1 MATLKNL
8 QEVANTAPGSY
19 VSGGFQAVVSKVKQR
34 TAKASGK
41 IFYSC
46 SLTEG
51 NLTIA
56 ALSDRDVTAL
66 EGKLVKFMGMGIKR
80 GNDYNNVAQVNIGD
94 KTTILAVEGGA
105 IPVASIPQ
113 PSVVTLPHVIR
124 PIPETFIFPKPEV
137 DNGKRIEGVTVG
149 MAINK
154 AVDICTKT
162 GDVSEE
168 AIWHWSST
176 LIRLAQKLQAGNLAP
191 ETSPEEPSDE
201 QPY

>member
-19 VSGGFQAVVSKVKQR
+19 ISGGFQAVVSKVKQR

-113 PSVVTLPHVIR
+113 PLAQHLSSVVAQAPASTS
-124 PIPETFIFPKPEV
+124 
-137 DNGKRIEGVTVG
+137 RIEGVTVG

-191 ETSPEEPSDE
+191 ESIPEQPSDA

>member
-1 MATLKNL
+1 MANLKSL

-19 VSGGFQAVVSKVKQR
+19 VSGGFQAVVSKVKER
-34 TAKASGK
+34 TAKATGK
-41 IFYSC
+41 KFYSC
-46 SLTEG
+46 SITEG

-56 ALSDRDVTAL
+56 ALCDRDVTAL

-80 GNDYNNVAQVNIGD
+80 GNDYNGVAQVNIGD
-94 KTTILAVEGGA
+94 KATILPVGDAA
-105 IPVASIPQ
+105 IAAPSIYVSPQ
-113 PSVVTLPHVIR
+113 PAQYVTTPTEAAPV
-124 PIPETFIFPKPEV
+124 
-137 DNGKRIEGVTVG
+137 GRIEGVTVG

-168 AIWHWSST
+168 TLWYWSSI
-176 LIRLAQKLQAGNLAP
+176 LIRMAQKLQAGNLAP
-191 ETSPEEPSDE
+191 VPETKPEPEDE

>member
-1 MATLKNL
+1 MSNLKNL
-8 QEVANTAPGSY
+8 QEVANAAPGSY
-19 VSGGFQAVVSKVKQR
+19 ISGGFQAVVSKVKQR

-46 SLTEG
+46 SITEG

-56 ALSDRDVTAL
+56 ALCDRDVTAL
-66 EGKLVKFMGMGIKR
+66 EGKLVKFMGSGIKR
-80 GNDYNNVAQVNIGD
+80 GNDYNGVAQVNIGD

-113 PSVVTLPHVIR
+113 PLAQHLSSVVAQA
-124 PIPETFIFPKPEV
+124 PISTS
-137 DNGKRIEGVTVG
+137 RIEGVTVG

-191 ETSPEEPSDE
+191 ESTLEQPSDE

>member
-56 ALSDRDVTAL
+56 ALSDRDITAL

-105 IPVASIPQ
+105 IPVASVPQ

-124 PIPETFIFPKPEV
+124 PLPETFIFPKPEI

-154 AVDICTKT
+154 AVEICINT
-162 GDVSEE
+162 GNFDEDT
-168 AIWHWSST
+168 IWHWSSR

-191 ETSPEEPSDE
+191 ETSAEEPSDE

>member
-1 MATLKNL
+1 MSNLKNL

-19 VSGGFQAVVSKVKQR
+19 ISGGFQAVVSKVKQR

-46 SLTEG
+46 SITEG

-56 ALSDRDVTAL
+56 ALCDRDVTAL
-66 EGKLVKFMGMGIKR
+66 EGKLVKFMGSGIKR
-80 GNDYNNVAQVNIGD
+80 GNDYNGVAQVNIGD

-113 PSVVTLPHVIR
+113 PLAQHLSSVVAQA
-124 PIPETFIFPKPEV
+124 PISTS
-137 DNGKRIEGVTVG
+137 RIEGVTVG

-191 ETSPEEPSDE
+191 ESTLEQPSDE

>member
-19 VSGGFQAVVSKVKQR
+19 ISGGFQAVVSKVKQR

-41 IFYSC
+41 IFYAC

-56 ALSDRDVTAL
+56 GLFDPDVTAL

-80 GNDYNNVAQVNIGD
+80 GNDYNNVAQVNISD

-113 PSVVTLPHVIR
+113 PSVTPPHVVA
-124 PIPETFIFPKPEV
+124 PAPVSTT
-137 DNGKRIEGVTVG
+137 RIEGVTVG

-191 ETSPEEPSDE
+191 EFVSVETSDE

>member
-1 MATLKNL
+1 MANLKSL

-19 VSGGFQAVVSKVKQR
+19 VSGGFQAVVSKVKER

-41 IFYSC
+41 KFYSC
-46 SLTEG
+46 SITEG

-56 ALSDRDVTAL
+56 ALCDRDVTAL

-80 GNDYNNVAQVNIGD
+80 GNDYNGVAQVNIGD
-94 KTTILAVEGGA
+94 KTTILPVGDGVIAVPLTTSQQ
-105 IPVASIPQ
+105 PVQYINSPAEAASV
-113 PSVVTLPHVIR
+113 S
-124 PIPETFIFPKPEV
+124 
-137 DNGKRIEGVTVG
+137 RIEGVTVG

-168 AIWHWSST
+168 TLWYWSSI
-176 LIRLAQKLQAGNLAP
+176 LIRMAQKLQAGNLAP
-191 ETSPEEPSDE
+191 VPETKPELQDE

>member
-19 VSGGFQAVVSKVKQR
+19 ISGGFQAVVSKVKQR
-34 TAKASGK
+34 AAKATGK

-56 ALSDRDVTAL
+56 GLSDRDVTAL

-113 PSVVTLPHVIR
+113 PSVVTLPHVVA
-124 PIPETFIFPKPEV
+124 PAPVSTT
-137 DNGKRIEGVTVG
+137 RIEGVTVG

-191 ETSPEEPSDE
+191 ETSPEIQQDE

>member
-1 MATLKNL
+1 MANLKSL

-19 VSGGFQAVVSKVKQR
+19 VSGGFQAVVSKVKER
-34 TAKASGK
+34 TAKATGK
-41 IFYSC
+41 KFYAC

-80 GNDYNNVAQVNIGD
+80 GNDYNGVAQVNIGD
-94 KTTILAVEGGA
+94 KATILPVGDGVIAAPTVSGPTAVQD
-105 IPVASIPQ
+105 IQ
-113 PSVVTLPHVIR
+113 PSYNQ
-124 PIPETFIFPKPEV
+124 K
-137 DNGKRIEGVTVG
+137 IEGVTVG

-168 AIWHWSST
+168 TLWYWSSI
-176 LIRLAQKLQAGNLAP
+176 LIRMAQKLQAGNLAP
-191 ETSPEEPSDE
+191 VPETKPELEDE

>member
-1 MATLKNL
+1 
-8 QEVANTAPGSY
+8 
-19 VSGGFQAVVSKVKQR
+19 VKER
-34 TAKASGK
+34 TAKATGK
-41 IFYSC
+41 KFYSC
-46 SLTEG
+46 SITEG

-56 ALSDRDVTAL
+56 ALCDRDVTAL

-80 GNDYNNVAQVNIGD
+80 GNDYNGVAQVNIGD
-94 KTTILAVEGGA
+94 KATILPVGDAA
-105 IPVASIPQ
+105 ITAPSIYVLPPAQYVNSPAEAAPVS
-113 PSVVTLPHVIR
+113 
-124 PIPETFIFPKPEV
+124 
-137 DNGKRIEGVTVG
+137 RIEGVTVG

-191 ETSPEEPSDE
+191 EFVSVETSDE
-201 QPY
+201 QPF

>member
-1 MATLKNL
+1 MANLKSL

-19 VSGGFQAVVSKVKQR
+19 ISGGFQAVVSKVKQR

-41 IFYSC
+41 IFYAC

-56 ALSDRDVTAL
+56 GLFDPDVTAL

-80 GNDYNNVAQVNIGD
+80 GNDYNNVAQVNISD

-113 PSVVTLPHVIR
+113 PSVTLPHVVA
-124 PIPETFIFPKPEV
+124 PAPVSTT
-137 DNGKRIEGVTVG
+137 RIEGVTVG

-191 ETSPEEPSDE
+191 EFVSVETSDE

>member
-1 MATLKNL
+1 MANLKSL

-19 VSGGFQAVVSKVKQR
+19 VSGGFQAVVSKVKER
-34 TAKASGK
+34 TAKATGK
-41 IFYSC
+41 KFYSC
-46 SLTEG
+46 SITEG

-56 ALSDRDVTAL
+56 ALCDRDVTAL

-80 GNDYNNVAQVNIGD
+80 GNDYNGVAQVNIGD
-94 KTTILAVEGGA
+94 KTTILPVGDGVIAVPLTTSQQ
-105 IPVASIPQ
+105 PVQYINSPAEAAPVS
-113 PSVVTLPHVIR
+113 
-124 PIPETFIFPKPEV
+124 
-137 DNGKRIEGVTVG
+137 RIEGVTVG

-168 AIWHWSST
+168 TLWYWSSI
-176 LIRLAQKLQAGNLAP
+176 LIRMAQKLQAGNLAP
-191 ETSPEEPSDE
+191 APETKPEPQDE

>member
-19 VSGGFQAVVSKVKQR
+19 ISGGFQAVVSKVKQR
-34 TAKASGK
+34 AAKATGK

-56 ALSDRDVTAL
+56 GLSDRDVTAL

-113 PSVVTLPHVIR
+113 PSVVTLPHVVA
-124 PIPETFIFPKPEV
+124 PAPASTS
-137 DNGKRIEGVTVG
+137 RIEGVTVG

-154 AVDICTKT
+154 AVDICIKT
-162 GDVSEE
+162 GEVTEE
-168 AIWHWSST
+168 NLWHWSSS

-191 ETSPEEPSDE
+191 ETSPEIQQDE

>member
-1 MATLKNL
+1 MSNLKNL

-19 VSGGFQAVVSKVKQR
+19 ISGGFQAVVSKVKQR

-46 SLTEG
+46 SITEG

-56 ALSDRDVTAL
+56 ALCDRDVTAL
-66 EGKLVKFMGMGIKR
+66 EGKLVKFMGSGIKR
-80 GNDYNNVAQVNIGD
+80 GNDYNGVAQVNIGD
-94 KTTILAVEGGA
+94 KTTILPVGDGVIAVPLTTSQQ
-105 IPVASIPQ
+105 PVQYINSPAEAAPVS
-113 PSVVTLPHVIR
+113 
-124 PIPETFIFPKPEV
+124 
-137 DNGKRIEGVTVG
+137 RIEGVTVG

-168 AIWHWSST
+168 TLWYWSST
-176 LIRLAQKLQAGNLAP
+176 LIRLAQKLQTGNLAP
-191 ETSPEEPSDE
+191 ETTPEVQQDEPAF
-201 QPY
+201 

>member
-1 MATLKNL
+1 MANLKSL

-19 VSGGFQAVVSKVKQR
+19 VSGGFQAVVSKVKER

-41 IFYSC
+41 KFYAC
-46 SLTEG
+46 SITEG

-56 ALSDRDVTAL
+56 ALCDRDVTAL
-66 EGKLVKFMGMGIKR
+66 DGKLVKFMGMGIKR
-80 GNDYNNVAQVNIGD
+80 GNDYNGVAQVNIGD
-94 KTTILAVEGGA
+94 KTTIL
-105 IPVASIPQ
+105 PVGDGVISVPLTTSQQPVQYINSPAEAASV
-113 PSVVTLPHVIR
+113 S
-124 PIPETFIFPKPEV
+124 
-137 DNGKRIEGVTVG
+137 RIEGVTVG

-168 AIWHWSST
+168 TLWYWSSI
-176 LIRLAQKLQAGNLAP
+176 LIRMAQKLQAGNLAP
-191 ETSPEEPSDE
+191 VPETKPELEDE

>member
-1 MATLKNL
+1 MSNLKNL

-19 VSGGFQAVVSKVKQR
+19 ISGGFQAVVSKVKQR

-46 SLTEG
+46 SITEG

-56 ALSDRDVTAL
+56 ALCDRDVTAL
-66 EGKLVKFMGMGIKR
+66 EGKLVKFMGSGIKR
-80 GNDYNNVAQVNIGD
+80 GNDYNGVAQVNIGD

-113 PSVVTLPHVIR
+113 PLAQHLSSVVAQAPASTS
-124 PIPETFIFPKPEV
+124 
-137 DNGKRIEGVTVG
+137 RIEGVTVG

-191 ETSPEEPSDE
+191 ESTPEQPSDE

>member
-1 MATLKNL
+1 MANLKSL

-41 IFYSC
+41 IFYAC
-46 SLTEG
+46 SITEG

-56 ALSDRDVTAL
+56 ALCDRDVTAL
-66 EGKLVKFMGMGIKR
+66 EGKLVKFMGSGIKR
-80 GNDYNNVAQVNIGD
+80 GNDYNGVAQVNIYDKATIVPVGD
-94 KTTILAVEGGA
+94 GVIAVPLTTSQQ
-105 IPVASIPQ
+105 PVQYINSSTEAAPVS
-113 PSVVTLPHVIR
+113 
-124 PIPETFIFPKPEV
+124 
-137 DNGKRIEGVTVG
+137 RIEGVTVG

-168 AIWHWSST
+168 TLWYWSST
-176 LIRLAQKLQAGNLAP
+176 LIRLAQKLQVGNLAP
-191 ETSPEEPSDE
+191 ETKPELQDE
-201 QPY
+201 VPY

>member
-56 ALSDRDVTAL
+56 GLSDRDVTAL

-113 PSVVTLPHVIR
+113 PLAQHLSSVVAQAPASTS
-124 PIPETFIFPKPEV
+124 
-137 DNGKRIEGVTVG
+137 RIEGVTVG

-191 ETSPEEPSDE
+191 ESTLEQPSDE

>member
-1 MATLKNL
+1 MANLKSL

-41 IFYSC
+41 IFYAC
-46 SLTEG
+46 SITEG

-56 ALSDRDVTAL
+56 ALCDRDVTAL
-66 EGKLVKFMGMGIKR
+66 DGKLVKFMGLGIKR
-80 GNDYNNVAQVNIGD
+80 GNDYNGVAQVNIGD
-94 KTTILAVEGGA
+94 KTTILPVGDGVIAVPLTTSQQ
-105 IPVASIPQ
+105 PVQYINSPSEAASV
-113 PSVVTLPHVIR
+113 S
-124 PIPETFIFPKPEV
+124 
-137 DNGKRIEGVTVG
+137 RIEGVTVG

-168 AIWHWSST
+168 TLWYWSSI
-176 LIRLAQKLQAGNLAP
+176 LIRMAQKLQAGNLAP
-191 ETSPEEPSDE
+191 VPETKPELEDE

>member
-1 MATLKNL
+1 MANLKSL

-19 VSGGFQAVVSKVKQR
+19 ISGGFQAVVSKVKQR

-41 IFYSC
+41 IFYAC

-56 ALSDRDVTAL
+56 GLFDPNITAL

-80 GNDYNNVAQVNIGD
+80 GNDYNNVAQVNISD

-113 PSVVTLPHVIR
+113 PSVTPPHVVA
-124 PIPETFIFPKPEV
+124 PAPVSTT
-137 DNGKRIEGVTVG
+137 RIEGVTVG

-191 ETSPEEPSDE
+191 EFVSVETSDE

>member
-1 MATLKNL
+1 MANLKSL

-19 VSGGFQAVVSKVKQR
+19 ISGGFQAVVSKVKQR

-41 IFYSC
+41 IFYAC

-56 ALSDRDVTAL
+56 GLFDSDATAL

-80 GNDYNNVAQVNIGD
+80 GNDYNNVAQVNISD

-113 PSVVTLPHVIR
+113 PSVVTLPHVVA
-124 PIPETFIFPKPEV
+124 PAPVSTT
-137 DNGKRIEGVTVG
+137 RIEGVTVG

-191 ETSPEEPSDE
+191 EFVSVETSDE

>member
-1 MATLKNL
+1 MANLKSL

-19 VSGGFQAVVSKVKQR
+19 VSGGFQAVVSKVKER
-34 TAKASGK
+34 TAKATGK
-41 IFYSC
+41 KFYSC
-46 SLTEG
+46 SITEG

-56 ALSDRDVTAL
+56 ALCDRDVTAL

-80 GNDYNNVAQVNIGD
+80 GNDYNGVAQVNISD
-94 KTTILAVEGGA
+94 KATILPVGDAA
-105 IPVASIPQ
+105 ITAPSIYVSLPAQYINSPTEAAPVS
-113 PSVVTLPHVIR
+113 
-124 PIPETFIFPKPEV
+124 
-137 DNGKRIEGVTVG
+137 RIEGVTVG

-168 AIWHWSST
+168 TLWYWSSI
-176 LIRLAQKLQAGNLAP
+176 LIRMAQKLQAGNLAP
-191 ETSPEEPSDE
+191 VPETKPELQDE

>member
-1 MATLKNL
+1 MANLKSL

-19 VSGGFQAVVSKVKQR
+19 VSGGFQAVVSKVKER
-34 TAKASGK
+34 TAKATGK
-41 IFYSC
+41 KFYSC
-46 SLTEG
+46 SITEG

-56 ALSDRDVTAL
+56 ALCDRDVTGL

-80 GNDYNNVAQVNIGD
+80 GNDYNGVAQVNIGD
-94 KTTILAVEGGA
+94 KATILPVGDAA
-105 IPVASIPQ
+105 ITAPSIYVSPPGQYVNSPAEAAPV
-113 PSVVTLPHVIR
+113 
-124 PIPETFIFPKPEV
+124 
-137 DNGKRIEGVTVG
+137 GRIEGVTVG

-168 AIWHWSST
+168 TLWYWSSI
-176 LIRLAQKLQAGNLAP
+176 LIRMAQKLQAGNLAP
-191 ETSPEEPSDE
+191 VPETKPEPEDE

>member
-19 VSGGFQAVVSKVKQR
+19 ISGGFQAVVSKVKQR
-34 TAKASGK
+34 AAKATGK

-56 ALSDRDVTAL
+56 GLSDRDVTAL

-80 GNDYNNVAQVNIGD
+80 GNDYNNVAQVNISD

-113 PSVVTLPHVIR
+113 PSVVTLPHVVA
-124 PIPETFIFPKPEV
+124 PAPVSTT
-137 DNGKRIEGVTVG
+137 RIEGVTVG

-191 ETSPEEPSDE
+191 EFVSVETSDE

>member
-1 MATLKNL
+1 MANLKSL

-41 IFYSC
+41 IFYAC
-46 SLTEG
+46 SITEG

-56 ALSDRDVTAL
+56 ALCDRDVTAL

-80 GNDYNNVAQVNIGD
+80 GNDYNGVAQVNIGD
-94 KTTILAVEGGA
+94 KTTILPVSDGVIAVPLTTSQQ
-105 IPVASIPQ
+105 PVQYINSPAEAASV
-113 PSVVTLPHVIR
+113 S
-124 PIPETFIFPKPEV
+124 
-137 DNGKRIEGVTVG
+137 RIEGVTVG

-168 AIWHWSST
+168 TLWYWSST
-176 LIRLAQKLQAGNLAP
+176 LIRMAQKLQAGNLAP
-191 ETSPEEPSDE
+191 VPETKPELEDE

>member
-19 VSGGFQAVVSKVKQR
+19 ISGGFQAVVSKVKQR

-113 PSVVTLPHVIR
+113 PLAQHLSSVVAQAPASTS
-124 PIPETFIFPKPEV
+124 
-137 DNGKRIEGVTVG
+137 RIEGVTVG

-191 ETSPEEPSDE
+191 ESTPEEPSDA